1 MDLQRQISR
10 KLHDE
15 HVAVLDLLDRFERA
29 LVRLQGAP
37 AADDSSFN
45 LLLAQVATALQHEVS
60 QHFALEEEAL
70 FPRLRESGEGDL
82 AELLFEE
89 HESVRAVAHPLLELL
104 ARARSGSLDAAGWK
118 ALKRSGLELVERL
131 GAHARKEEGSL
142 VPVVDEMLD
151 EATDDE
157 LYARYAMS

>member
-1 MDLQRQISR
+1 MDLQRLISR

-37 AADDSSFN
+37 AADDATWS

-60 QHFALEEEAL
+60 EHFRLEEEAL

-82 AELLFEE
+82 AELLLEE
-89 HESVRAVAHPLLELL
+89 HESVRSVARPLLELL
-104 ARARSGSLDAAGWK
+104 GRARTGSLDAAGWK
-118 ALKRSGLELVERL
+118 ALKLSGLELVERL

-142 VPVVDEMLD
+142 VPVVDELLD
-151 EATDDE
+151 EATDGE
-157 LYARYAMS
+157 LYAVYGLT